1 MQFFFSNAVLNIIES
16 SVIAVGEEIIFRC
29 SVEGFPNP
37 QLLSW
42 QEMITDNSVM
52 GNLSSTVTQRN
63 DSEITVVDTLT
74 VMNRR
79 VCAQAGGY
87 LCIYSS
93 GSSLVSRALIEC
105 PPGKELTS
113 YSYIASC

>member
-1 MQFFFSNAVLNIIES
+1 M
-16 SVIAVGEEIIFRC
+16 IAVGEEIVFTC

-42 QEMITDNSVM
+42 QEMITDNRVM
-52 GNLSSTVTQRN
+52 ENLSSTVTQRN
-63 DSEITVVDTLT
+63 DSETAVIDTLT

-93 GSSLVSRALIEC
+93 GSSLVSHALIEC
-105 PPGKELTS
+105 PPGKQLAS
-113 YSYIASC
+113 YT